1 MEDIHIR
8 VKLLSIPVL
17 LFAVVIHE
25 VSHGWVA
32 EKCGDPTARYAGRL
46 TLNPL
51 PHIDL
56 FGSIL
61 LPAMLLLSRS
71 PILFGYAKPV
81 PINPYNLR
89 NPKKDMMWIGLSGPV
104 SNLLMAFGCG
114 FVFRVLA
121 RFEPGTGLDVFT
133 ALCAIGVV
141 INLILALFNM
151 IPIPPLD
158 GSRVLLHFL
167 PPDYE
172 YAFRNL
178 ERYGLLIVFGLL
190 FVGPMIG
197 LDVFRW
203 IIFGLGSPFCYLFTG
218 FSIDQLYVIVYRLL
232 M

>member
-1 MEDIHIR
+1 MDDAQIR
-8 VKLLSIPVL
+8 VKLLTVPVL

-32 EKCGDPTARYAGRL
+32 EKLGDPTARYAGRL

-56 FGSIL
+56 FGSII
-61 LPAMLLLSRS
+61 LPAMLLLSQS

-81 PINPYNLR
+81 PVNPFNLR
-89 NPKKDMMWIGLSGPV
+89 NPKKDMMWVGLSGPV
-104 SNLLMAFGCG
+104 SNLA
-114 FVFRVLA
+114 
-121 RFEPGTGLDVFT
+121 T
-133 ALCAIGVV
+133 ALCCGILFRLFFRPELIGGLKIILALLAVGV
-141 INLILALFNM
+141 YISLILACFNM

-158 GSRVLLHFL
+158 GSRVLMHFL
-167 PPDYE
+167 PPQYE

-178 ERYGLLIVFGLL
+178 ERYGMFIIFGLL

-197 LDVFRW
+197 LPVFHW
-203 IIFGLGSPFCYLFTG
+203 IIIGVASPFCVLFTG
-218 FSIDQLYVIVYRLL
+218 LTFHELYVVAYRLL